1 MKGFAVKKTLDIDV
15 CSDPTASDHQ
25 ACLSSIPK
33 PTRKRRIPGTLDPNA
48 EVIAL
53 SPKSLLATNKFICEV
68 CGKGFQRDQ
77 NLQLHRRGHNLPWKL
92 KQRQNNEVV
101 RRKVYICPEPSC
113 SNHLPSRALGDLT
126 GIKKH
131 FFRKHGEKR
140 WSCDKCSKKYAV
152 LSDWKAHSKIC
163 GSKEYRCECGTIVSR
178 RDSFITHKAFCEVL
192 ALEKYTRT
200 MSANQNLLH
209 LPHPTD
215 LPNLHIN
222 NSFFSPGLRSEIPQW
237 LPSIPTSFGHHQI
250 SNLNHSVYSLNSP
263 SHFKPPPLPSD
274 PNFSAT
280 ALLQKAAEIESTI
293 SRPSEL
299 HSWLSSNSQEMSNG
313 VFELGSSVSS
323 PLQFHPFP
331 SCSGFGS
338 PFEETVGGQLIMSPK
353 RGERSAEDFLVG
365 RNIVGDQGGRD
376 ETTRDFLGLRV
387 PSHEE
392 LFSLSGMETCMGSS
406 SSFG

>member
-1 MKGFAVKKTLDIDV
+1 MKGFAVQKTLDIDV
-15 CSDPTASDHQ
+15 ICSDPTASDHQ

-33 PTRKRRIPGTLDPNA
+33 PTKKRRIPGTLDPNA

-53 SPKSLLATNKFICEV
+53 SPKSLIATNKFVCEV

-113 SNHLPSRALGDLT
+113 SNHEPSRALGDLT

-152 LSDWKAHSKIC
+152 LSDWKAHTKIC

-178 RDSFITHKAFCEVL
+178 RDSFITHKAFCEVM
-192 ALEKYTRT
+192 ASEKYTRT
-200 MSANQNLLH
+200 MSGNPFINNQNQLH

-215 LPNLHIN
+215 FHNLHIN
-222 NSFFSPGLRSEIPQW
+222 NSFSAGLRSEIPQW
-237 LPSIPTSFGHHQI
+237 LPSIPTSLSHHQI
-250 SNLNHSVYSLNSP
+250 SNLNHSVYSSNSICP
-263 SHFKPPPLPSD
+263 FKPPPLPSS
-274 PNFSAT
+274 NFSSAT
-280 ALLQKAAEIESTI
+280 ALLQKAAEIGSTI

-299 HSWLSSNSQEMSNG
+299 HSLLSSNSQEMR
-313 VFELGSSVSS
+313 
-323 PLQFHPFP
+323 
-331 SCSGFGS
+331 FGS

-353 RGERSAEDFLVG
+353 RGERSGEDFLVG
-365 RNIVGDQGGRD
+365 RNIVGNQAGRD